1 MYLYFLS
8 HLPCY
13 NFILVSTPTI
23 FVFVLFVQFIRL
35 HVLSIFFFHRFCHL
49 NLRYTFHV
57 TFVKPLYFSMATAFA
72 VATTTIVFVY
82 ITYHSIA
89 SKNKTMNHNT
99 DSTDKYSLTIKWG
112 EPLSNTLR
120 YQRFQSF
127 LNDMPH
133 PNTWDLSF
141 PDSHTNYFCARFE
154 SDNNDMHQ
162 SCMNFLREFEKK
174 HVIPHSRA
182 KSSTPFQHQN
192 SMCPPPSNDI
202 VNTKCAKHAEI
213 TLTSNRVIKYP
224 IGYFDIQ
231 FHENPAQMDQRASIV
246 HKSHS
251 LWLRG
256 QELIDWRQYRDLSNN
271 YITDPSLS
279 KTRRKKL

>member
-1 MYLYFLS
+1 
-8 HLPCY
+8 
-13 NFILVSTPTI
+13 
-23 FVFVLFVQFIRL
+23 
-35 HVLSIFFFHRFCHL
+35 
-49 NLRYTFHV
+49 
-57 TFVKPLYFSMATAFA
+57 MATAFA
-72 VATTTIVFVY
+72 VATTTIIFVY
-82 ITYHSIA
+82 FTYHSIA

-133 PNTWDLSF
+133 PNTWDLLF

-174 HVIPHSRA
+174 HVIPHSGA

-192 SMCPPPSNDI
+192 SMCPSPSYDI
-202 VNTKCAKHAEI
+202 VNTEFAKHAEI

-231 FHENPAQMDQRASIV
+231 FHENPAQMDQRAYIV

-251 LWLRG
+251 IWLRG
-256 QELIDWRQYRDLSNN
+256 QERIDWRQYRELSNN

-279 KTRRKKL
+279 KMRRKKLRISLNYKLVAYAKKA